1 MNYII
6 IIIGDYM
13 KVKIKFTIKKEYIL
27 YFSLFFILL
36 VAILSINTYFKS
48 TKEISLAYPD
58 DLYSELNIYE
68 DQMKNYKNSNCKKF
82 VQSFIDEIQVG
93 ILNGEYSP
101 QTIYIFGKNV
111 DILNDFKNGNE
122 MCNINKDNQKN
133 IADLYLS
140 ILSNDYIYPYLFQ
153 YELSF
158 STNSLKDNLNY
169 TQLSYQSLKR
179 NEMSLL
185 RIYMDKL
192 REENNY
198 E

>member
-1 MNYII
+1 MNYTII
-6 IIIGDYM
+6 MIGDYM

-48 TKEISLAYPD
+48 TKEIILAYPD

-153 YELSF
+153 YEISF

>member
-1 MNYII
+1 MVVSL
-6 IIIGDYM
+6 M

-36 VAILSINTYFKS
+36 VAILSINTYLIS
-48 TKEISLAYPD
+48 AKEISLTYPD

-68 DQMKNYKNSNCKKF
+68 DQMANYKNSSCKKF
-82 VQSFIDEIQVG
+82 VQSFIDEIQDG

-101 QTIYIFGKNV
+101 QTIYIFGKNI
-111 DILNDFKNGNE
+111 DIFNDFKNGNE
-122 MCNINKDNQKN
+122 MCNINEDDQKN
-133 IADLYLS
+133 IADLYFS
-140 ILSNDYIYPYLFQ
+140 ILSNNYIYPYLFQ

-158 STNSLKDNLNY
+158 STNTLKENLNN

-192 REENNY
+192 REVNNY